1 MEAYIV
7 DWLSLLTRWLH
18 LISGI
23 AWIGASFY
31 FVMLDNSLTQPKNPD
46 DTKRGVFG
54 ELWAVHGGGF
64 YISQKFLTGP
74 KGEPLTENLHW
85 SKWEAYTTWLSGVA
99 LLALIYWLGASSY
112 LIDRS
117 VMALSPPAA
126 IAISIASLAGG
137 WFVYDGLCR
146 LLEGKEN
153 VLAALVFVFIMACA
167 WVLFHVFSA
176 RAAYIHVGAIIG
188 TIMVANVFFHIIP
201 GQKRVVADIRAGR
214 DPDPR
219 PGIIGKQRSVH
230 NTYFTL
236 PVLFVMISNHYP
248 MTYSHPQ
255 GWLVLGVIMLAGVLI
270 RQFFVLRHS
279 GNVKWALPAAG
290 VEVLRRQPGLE
301 CRANDRPLA
310 VEDREPGGVPVASL
324 HDQVLPED
332 PLEGEAEPLSR
343 PAGGVVEG
351 IAFPLQAAVAELIEG
366 VPRHQVDGLGRLSR
380 ALERR
385 RKPDVADLDDAVLG
399 GHPHEARHTLRR
411 ARLGVHHGK
420 EERVGRG
427 GALVEPGF
435 EVVETHERPIREV
448 AEQHLAGAIV
458 LVRGREE
465 LPAVT
470 VGIKRL

>member
-31 FVMLDNSLTQPKNPD
+31 FVMLDNSLSQPKNPD

-85 SKWEAYTTWLSGVA
+85 SKWEAYTTWLSGIA

-201 GQKRVVADIRAGR
+201 GQKRMVADIRAGR

-290 VEVLRRQPGLE
+290 VALLAGVAVAIAPKIADSGGGRVTFANVQNVLKERCLQCHASQPTQPGFAQPPKGVLLE
-301 CRANDRPLA
+301 TPEQVAANAPKI
-310 VEDREPGGVPVASL
+310 
-324 HDQVLPED
+324 
-332 PLEGEAEPLSR
+332 AETVGNKYMPIGNLTQMTDD
-343 PAGGVVEG
+343 E
-351 IAFPLQAAVAELIEG
+351 
-366 VPRHQVDGLGRLSR
+366 R
-380 ALERR
+380 ALI
-385 RKPDVADLDDAVLG
+385 ATWFAQ
-399 GHPHEARHTLRR
+399 
-411 ARLGVHHGK
+411 
-420 EERVGRG
+420 
-427 GALVEPGF
+427 GAA
-435 EVVETHERPIREV
+435 TR
-448 AEQHLAGAIV
+448 
-458 LVRGREE
+458 
-465 LPAVT
+465 
-470 VGIKRL
+470 